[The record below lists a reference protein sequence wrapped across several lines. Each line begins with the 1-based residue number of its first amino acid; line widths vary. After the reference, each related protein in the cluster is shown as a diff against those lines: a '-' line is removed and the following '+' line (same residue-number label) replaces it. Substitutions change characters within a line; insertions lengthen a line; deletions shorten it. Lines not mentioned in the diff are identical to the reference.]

1 MGLASALTEAMAS
14 ETEILDEG
22 KAQAHILKKLG
33 TGMTGGGWKPLSDV
47 AKGYLG
53 HFKDVQKAAEVLA
66 KKKKVQTK
74 TDPREGLMLKLAEEA
89 QDLDAL
95 FAGAADDLDKPAG
108 EQQQS
113 QQ

>member
-66 KKKKVQTK
+66 
-74 TDPREGLMLKLAEEA
+74 EEA